1 MTEGSQREELLRR
14 AAAVAALVVAVSVL
28 HYVTQTDRPLLHDV
42 YRRLY
47 YFPAGLAAVW
57 FGVRGGL
64 VASAAIAAAYAP
76 HILLHWH
83 HESREVANQFMEV
96 LLYFAFAGVVGY
108 FADRERRL
116 RIQCQRSASRLDR
129 SYRELRRQADLIL
142 EIEGHLRRA
151 DRLSAMGQLAAG
163 MTHEIRNPL
172 GSIRGTAEILKDDFP
187 PGHPKA
193 EFLAI
198 LLKETERLNGVVEEF
213 LGYARQG
220 DRGGEEL
227 CDLERVVRQTAALT
241 EAQARKAGV
250 AVRCEVGE
258 GLRVRGSPGQ
268 LAQVVL
274 NLVLNAVQ
282 ASPRGGEVRVW
293 AEVRPGRVPGPAYR
307 EVEGKLVL
315 LRVEDQ
321 GAGLP
326 AEALSRVFEPFFT
339 TKEDGTG
346 LGLAISQRIAE
357 AHGGRIDAENRPGG
371 GARFTL
377 TLPLAPDP

>member
-1 MTEGSQREELLRR
+1 MFVKV
-14 AAAVAALVVAVSVL
+14 AAVAVAILAVTLL
-28 HYVTQTDRPLLHDV
+28 HYVTQTGTPLLHDL

-47 YFPAGLAAVW
+47 YVPVGLGAVW
-57 FGVRGGL
+57 FGLRGGL
-64 VASAAIAAAYAP
+64 LAATAVAVAYAP

-83 HESREVANQFMEV
+83 HESREVINQFMEV
-96 LLYFAFAGVVGY
+96 VFYFAFSGVVGY

-116 RIQCQRSASRLDR
+116 RIQCQQSASRLDR
-129 SYRELRRQADLIL
+129 SYQQLRRQADLIL
-142 EIEGHLRRA
+142 EIEEHLRRV
-151 DRLSAMGQLAAG
+151 DRLSAMGELAAG

-193 EFLAI
+193 EFLEI
-198 LLKETERLNGVVEEF
+198 LVKETERLNGVVEEF

-282 ASPRGGEVRVW
+282 ASPRGGEVRVS

-357 AHGGRIDAENRPGG
+357 AHGGRIDAENRPKG
-371 GARFTL
+371 GACFTL
-377 TLPLAPDP
+377 TLPLAPEP

>member
-1 MTEGSQREELLRR
+1 
-14 AAAVAALVVAVSVL
+14 VAALVVAVSVL

-64 VASAAIAAAYAP
+64 AASAAIALAYAP

-96 LLYFAFAGVVGY
+96 LLYFSFAGVVGY

-129 SYRELRRQADLIL
+129 SYRELRRQADQIL

-193 EFLAI
+193 EFLEI

-220 DRGGEEL
+220 DRGQDEV
-227 CDLERVVRQTAALT
+227 CDLGRVVRQTAALT

-250 AVRCEVGE
+250 AVRCEVNE

-282 ASPRGGEVRVW
+282 ASPPGSEVRVS
-293 AEVRPGRVPGPAYR
+293 AEVRPGRVPGPEYR
-307 EVEGKLVL
+307 EVEGRLAL

-321 GAGLP
+321 GPGLP
-326 AEALSRVFEPFFT
+326 PEALSRVFEPFFT

-357 AHGGRIDAENRPGG
+357 AHGGRIEAENRPEG

-377 TLPLAPDP
+377 TLPLAPEA